1 MFCIFVKFS
10 HLHCQNCGAL
20 SLIFQPRPNEKNHQR
35 TRKEYLYLGCWLL
48 SNFIVFCRNWC
59 HPHHQCAGLLA
70 EYPILWSRANPRL
83 LTRPGLISGRCSS
96 AVGEVCKIYN
106 QGILGSVSQ
115 VECVVYFEILL
126 IKLGKV
132 SSDRPS
138 RNWSNS
144 YGCWAVVPEFQLW
157 PRNVWPKPLSH
168 LWRPIWWKFT

>member
-10 HLHCQNCGAL
+10 HLHYQNCGAL

-35 TRKEYLYLGCWLL
+35 TRKEYIYLGCWLL
-48 SNFIVFCRNWC
+48 SNFFVFCRNWC

-83 LTRPGLISGRCSS
+83 LTRPGLISARC
-96 AVGEVCKIYN
+96 
-106 QGILGSVSQ
+106 SVSQ